1 MNQTTM
7 KPDDQM
13 EDEAVDY
20 FLDENLAP
28 EEQEYLLD
36 AIEVD
41 PKLSEIFDRVMLRAI
56 EVSKEGAIEGPG
68 DGDDDAIPA
77 RLSDGEFVFSAPAVE
92 IIGLEKLEAMHNRA
106 REQAGFSDVADTEVT
121 SEFEVEGSD
130 KRVEV
135 TEPAA
140 DALARLED
148 RIQKL
153 EGGYVY

>member
-1 MNQTTM
+1 M
-7 KPDDQM
+7 KPDEQI
-13 EDEAVDY
+13 EEEAVDF

-28 EEQEYLLD
+28 DDQAYLLD

-56 EVSKEGAIEGPG
+56 EVSKEGEIEGPG

-92 IIGLEKLEAMHNRA
+92 IIGIEKLEAMHDRA
-106 REQAGFSDVADTEVT
+106 REQAGVSDVMDTKVT
-121 SEFEVEGSD
+121 SQFEVEGSD
-130 KRVEV
+130 DKVEI
-135 TEPAA
+135 TEPAGE
-140 DALARLED
+140 ALARLED

>member
-1 MNQTTM
+1 
-7 KPDDQM
+7 
-13 EDEAVDY
+13 
-20 FLDENLAP
+20 
-28 EEQEYLLD
+28 
-36 AIEVD
+36 
-41 PKLSEIFDRVMLRAI
+41 
-56 EVSKEGAIEGPG
+56 
-68 DGDDDAIPA
+68 
-77 RLSDGEFVFSAPAVE
+77 
-92 IIGLEKLEAMHNRA
+92 MHNRA

-130 KRVEV
+130 ERVEV

>member
-1 MNQTTM
+1 M
-7 KPDDQM
+7 KPDEQI
-13 EDEAVDY
+13 EEEAVDF

-28 EEQEYLLD
+28 DDQAYLLD

-56 EVSKEGAIEGPG
+56 EVSKEGEIEGPG

-92 IIGLEKLEAMHNRA
+92 IIGVERLEAMHNRA
-106 REQAGFSDVADTEVT
+106 REQAGVSDVMDTKVT
-121 SEFEVEGSD
+121 SQFEVEGSED
-130 KRVEV
+130 KVEI
-135 TEPAA
+135 TEPAGE
-140 DALARLED
+140 ALARLED

>member
-1 MNQTTM
+1 M
-7 KPDDQM
+7 KPDEQI
-13 EDEAVDY
+13 EEEAVDF
-20 FLDENLAP
+20 FLDENLSPDDQA
-28 EEQEYLLD
+28 YLLD

-56 EVSKEGAIEGPG
+56 EVSKEGEIEGPG

-92 IIGLEKLEAMHNRA
+92 IIGIEKLKAMHDRA
-106 REQAGFSDVADTEVT
+106 REQAGVSDVMDTKVT
-121 SEFEVEGSD
+121 PQFEVEGLDD
-130 KRVEV
+130 KVEI
-135 TEPAA
+135 TEPVGE
-140 DALARLED
+140 ALARLED

>member
-1 MNQTTM
+1 M
-7 KPDDQM
+7 KPDEQI
-13 EDEAVDY
+13 EEEAVDF

-28 EEQEYLLD
+28 DDQAYLLD

-56 EVSKEGAIEGPG
+56 EVSKDGEIEGPG

-92 IIGLEKLEAMHNRA
+92 IIGVERLEAMHNRA
-106 REQAGFSDVADTEVT
+106 REQAGVSDVMDTKVT
-121 SEFEVEGSD
+121 SQFEVEGSD
-130 KRVEV
+130 DKVEV
-135 TEPAA
+135 TEPAGE
-140 DALARLED
+140 ALARLED

>member
-1 MNQTTM
+1 M
-7 KPDDQM
+7 KPDEQI
-13 EDEAVDY
+13 EEEAVDF

-28 EEQEYLLD
+28 DDQAYLLD

-56 EVSKEGAIEGPG
+56 EVSKEGEIEGPG

-92 IIGLEKLEAMHNRA
+92 IIGVERLEAMHNRA
-106 REQAGFSDVADTEVT
+106 REQAGVSDVMDTKVT
-121 SEFEVEGSD
+121 SQFEVEGSED
-130 KRVEV
+130 KVEV
-135 TEPAA
+135 TEPAGE
-140 DALARLED
+140 ALARLED

>member
-1 MNQTTM
+1 M
-7 KPDDQM
+7 KPDEQI
-13 EDEAVDY
+13 EEEAVDF

-28 EEQEYLLD
+28 DDQAYLLD

-56 EVSKEGAIEGPG
+56 EVSKEGEIEGPG

-92 IIGLEKLEAMHNRA
+92 IIGVERLEAMHNRA
-106 REQAGFSDVADTEVT
+106 REQAGVSDVMDTKVT
-121 SEFEVEGSD
+121 SQFEVEGSED
-130 KRVEV
+130 KVEV
-135 TEPAA
+135 TQPAGE
-140 DALARLED
+140 ALARLED

>member
-1 MNQTTM
+1 M
-7 KPDDQM
+7 KPDEQI
-13 EDEAVDY
+13 EEEAVDF

-28 EEQEYLLD
+28 DDQAYLLD

-56 EVSKEGAIEGPG
+56 EVSKEGEIEGPG

-92 IIGLEKLEAMHNRA
+92 IIGIEKLEAMHNRA
-106 REQAGFSDVADTEVT
+106 REQAGVSDVMDTKVT
-121 SEFEVEGSD
+121 SQFEVEGSD
-130 KRVEV
+130 DKVEI
-135 TEPAA
+135 TEPAGE
-140 DALARLED
+140 ALARLED

>member
-1 MNQTTM
+1 M
-7 KPDDQM
+7 KPDEQI
-13 EDEAVDY
+13 EEEAVDF

-28 EEQEYLLD
+28 DDQAYLLD

-56 EVSKEGAIEGPG
+56 EVSKEGEIEGPG

-92 IIGLEKLEAMHNRA
+92 IIGVEKLEAMHNRA
-106 REQAGFSDVADTEVT
+106 REQAGVSDVMDTKVT
-121 SEFEVEGSD
+121 SQFEVEGSD
-130 KRVEV
+130 DKVEI
-135 TEPAA
+135 TEPAGE
-140 DALARLED
+140 ALARLED